1 LSAVV
6 RILLYGID
14 PHGALRIE
22 RTADPSDEQQ
32 ERDQLGNWNWSW
44 ELELELELG
53 IGSWKLGIVDVT
65 GDAYRKQVSD
75 HEDPR

>member
-32 ERDQLGNWNWSW
+32 ERDQLGN
-44 ELELELELG
+44 
-53 IGSWKLGIVDVT
+53 
-65 GDAYRKQVSD
+65 
-75 HEDPR
+75 